1 MTPSQYSCANNVAIV
16 AIVCNVCVTVVAGV
30 AAAPGSRVQ
39 GTAKAYNLKGRKW
52 IFCIQ
57 HFVKYREK

>member
-1 MTPSQYSCANNVAIV
+1 VE
-16 AIVCNVCVTVVAGV
+16 IVCNVYVNVVVSV

-39 GTAKAYNLKGRKW
+39 GPTKAYNLKGRKW

-57 HFVKYREK
+57 NFVKYREK